1 MARITV
7 NTTGTQPTLI
17 LSTTTSNVTA
27 NTFTANTALS
37 VTCLQDVTITN
48 STGIFSWT
56 DFCSIDTN
64 KITTPADNEITT
76 NLVID
81 DIGFFG
87 NANATPN
94 TAATFSGVNGLSIN
108 KIPVSFKLIMN
119 GGANTANAFYY
130 QGLGYVSSLAPTVS
144 PEAPVWVS
152 PLTIAVDG
160 QFTTGKI

>member
-7 NTTGTQPTLI
+7 NTTGTQPTL
-17 LSTTTSNVTA
+17 LVSRDLANVSNA
-27 NTFTANTALS
+27 ALS

-56 DFCSIDTN
+56 DFCSTDTN

-76 NLVID
+76 NIVID

-87 NANATPN
+87 NATAGNT
-94 TAATFSGVNGLSIN
+94 TAAFNGVNGLSLN
-108 KIPVSFKLIMN
+108 KIPVSFRLILN

-130 QGLGYVSSLAPTVS
+130 QGTGYVSSLAPSVS
-144 PEAPVWVS
+144 PDAPVWVS

-160 QFTTGKI
+160 TFTTGKI

>member
-17 LSTTTSNVTA
+17 LSTTLSNVTA
-27 NTFTANTALS
+27 NTFTANTALN

-56 DFCSIDTN
+56 DFCSTDIN

-76 NLVID
+76 NIVID

-94 TAATFSGVNGLSIN
+94 TSAVFNGVNGLSLD
-108 KIPVSFKLIMN
+108 KIPVSFRLIMN
-119 GGANTANAFYY
+119 GNATSNGAFYY
-130 QGLGYVSSLAPTVS
+130 QGTGYVSSLAPTVS

-160 QFTTGKI
+160 TFSSGIV

>member
-17 LSTTTSNVTA
+17 LSTTTSNVTG
-27 NTFTANTALS
+27 NTFTANTALN

-56 DFCSIDTN
+56 DFCSLDTN
-64 KITTPADNEITT
+64 KVTTPADNEIST

-87 NANATPN
+87 ANTIGT
-94 TAATFSGVNGLSIN
+94 TAVDRGVNGLSLN
-108 KIPVSFKLIMN
+108 KIPVSFRLILN

-144 PEAPVWVS
+144 PEAPVWVT
-152 PLTIAVDG
+152 PMTLAVDG
-160 QFTTGKI
+160 QFTTGKV

>member
-17 LSTTTSNVTA
+17 LSTTISNVTA

-64 KITTPADNEITT
+64 KVTTPADNEITT

-81 DIGFFG
+81 PVAFFG
-87 NANATPN
+87 ANIAGN
-94 TAATFSGVNGLSIN
+94 TAVDQGVNGLSLN
-108 KIPVSFKLIMN
+108 KVPVSFKLIMN
-119 GGANTANAFYY
+119 GDTTANSGAYYY
-130 QGLGYVSSLAPTVS
+130 QGTGYVSSLAPTVS
-144 PEAPVWVS
+144 PEAPVWVT
-152 PLTIAVDG
+152 PMTLAVDG
-160 QFTTGKI
+160 SFSTGTV

>member
-17 LSTTTSNVTA
+17 LSTTISNVDA
-27 NTFTANTALS
+27 NTFTANTALD

-64 KITTPADNEITT
+64 KVTTPADNEITT

-94 TAATFSGVNGLSIN
+94 TSAAFNGVNGLSIN
-108 KIPVSFKLIMN
+108 KIPVSFKLILN
-119 GGANTANAFYY
+119 GDATSNGAFYY

-144 PEAPVWVS
+144 PEAPVWVT